1 MQHMDKRTGGDGA
14 AGIAK
19 GRRRHFLPG
28 REQKTLLG
36 YEAKTKQTKPS
47 LRVMGKYRLS
57 PTHKERVVLEQTIF
71 L

>member
-1 MQHMDKRTGGDGA
+1 MDKRIGGDGA

-19 GRRRHFLPG
+19 GREGIHFLPG
-28 REQKTLLG
+28 REQKDTVRGTRQKQNKSKTL
-36 YEAKTKQTKPS
+36 